1 MLNLPPAVHTGVKP
15 KMFKPYV
22 LLTDNPKLHVPGQKQ
37 SPSTK
42 NSHPVQKTV
51 SKWRVDSRLSQHEI
65 NIKVKINSDG
75 FAIFNVPVCI

>member
-37 SPSTK
+37 SPRT
-42 NSHPVQKTV
+42 KTV
-51 SKWRVDSRLSQHEI
+51 SKWRVDS
-65 NIKVKINSDG
+65 
-75 FAIFNVPVCI
+75 

>member
-1 MLNLPPAVHTGVKP
+1 MCQ
-15 KMFKPYV
+15 
-22 LLTDNPKLHVPGQKQ
+22 D
-37 SPSTK
+37 K

-75 FAIFNVPVCI
+75 FAIFNMPVCIAGAFHLNIV

>member
-42 NSHPVQKTV
+42 NSHPGQKQFLNGELIANP
-51 SKWRVDSRLSQHEI
+51 LSM
-65 NIKVKINSDG
+65 KST
-75 FAIFNVPVCI
+75 

>member
-42 NSHPVQKTV
+42 TV
-51 SKWRVDSRLSQHEI
+51 SKWRVDS
-65 NIKVKINSDG
+65 
-75 FAIFNVPVCI
+75 

>member
-1 MLNLPPAVHTGVKP
+1 MSCYDQPMLNLPPAVHTGVKP

-42 NSHPVQKTV
+42 TV
-51 SKWRVDSRLSQHEI
+51 SKWRVDS
-65 NIKVKINSDG
+65 
-75 FAIFNVPVCI
+75 